1 MMTATGMLF
10 LSRGGVRLTHD
21 GKGEPTLTL
30 QCVDRI
36 ANYQVEPWA
45 LFWKGQAAVD
55 FYATHGDKLTPGTPM
70 VVQVQNLRSHT
81 TGRTVEITARVKQLT
96 LAPAAH
102 TKAEAA

>member
-1 MMTATGMLF
+1 MMTAAGMLF

-30 QCVDRI
+30 HCVDRI

-45 LFWKGQAAVD
+45 LLWKGQAAAD
-55 FYATHGDKLTPGTPM
+55 FYAMHGDKLTPGAPM

-81 TGRTVEITARVKQLT
+81 AGRTVEITARVTQLT
-96 LAPAAH
+96 LAPSAH
-102 TKAEAA
+102 PKAETA

>member
-1 MMTATGMLF
+1 MMSATGMLF

-36 ANYQVEPWA
+36 ANHQVGPWA
-45 LFWKGQAAVD
+45 LFWEGQDAAD
-55 FYATHGDKLTPGTPM
+55 FYATYADKLTPGTPM

-81 TGRTVEITARVKQLT
+81 AGRTVEITARVTQLT

-102 TKAEAA
+102 PKAETA